1 MMKGNILI
9 LKRNIQEERRKR
21 KVKVKQVCDYLRR
34 DRFYLS
40 QMINPDLNTLI
51 DISKA
56 IGCSTAD
63 LVKGL

>member
-1 MMKGNILI
+1 MKGNILI

-21 KVKVKQVCDYLRR
+21 KVKVKQVCDYLGR

>member
-1 MMKGNILI
+1 MKGNILI

-21 KVKVKQVCDYLRR
+21 KIKVSEVCKYLDR

-40 QMINPDLNTLI
+40 QMVNPDLNTLV

-56 IGCSTAD
+56 IGCSASD
-63 LVKGL
+63 LLKGL

>member
-1 MMKGNILI
+1 MKGNILI

-34 DRFYLS
+34 DRFYLA
-40 QMINPDLNTLI
+40 QMVNPDLNTLI

>member
-1 MMKGNILI
+1 MKGNILI

-21 KVKVKQVCDYLRR
+21 KVKVKQVCDYLGR
-34 DRFYLS
+34 DRFYLC